1 MLAPVF
7 LTDSQPLIQ
16 LDLAEEIKTGLL
28 AQSASIS
35 PKFLYDNLGSH
46 LFTAITLLPEYYPTR
61 IENEIFGQYRNEIA
75 EVVGQNS
82 SLIDLGAGNCQKAES
97 LFESLMPTS
106 YIAIDFSIE
115 YLQEI
120 LPKLQNKYPQVDMY
134 GVGMDFSANF
144 SLPVGVPQ
152 AKRTFFYP
160 GSSIGNFLA
169 TEAEHLLRQIRA
181 QIDKGGLLLGVD
193 LMKGEDILR
202 TAYDDS
208 LKLTAA
214 FNLNILRVVNGLL
227 GSDFDVKDFRH
238 TIKVNTVLNRVELYL
253 EALSDLIVSW
263 PGNSR
268 AFKRGELIHTENSHK
283 YTLDSIQALLTRAGY
298 RAFNIWTDPQDY
310 FAVIYA
316 QWAGSHDRR

>member
-97 LFESLMPTS
+97 LFESLKPTS

-144 SLPVGVPQ
+144 SLPVVVPQ

-193 LMKGEDILR
+193 LMKCEDILR

-227 GSDFDVKDFRH
+227 GSDFGVKDFRH

-316 QWAGSHDRR
+316 Q

>member
-61 IENEIFGQYRNEIA
+61 IENEIFGQYKNEIA

-144 SLPVGVPQ
+144 SLPVVVPQ

-169 TEAEHLLRQIRA
+169 TEAEHLLRQISA

-316 QWAGSHDRR
+316 Q

>member
-144 SLPVGVPQ
+144 SLPVVVPQ

-227 GSDFDVKDFRH
+227 GSDFGVKDFRH

-316 QWAGSHDRR
+316 Q